1 MTPPNA
7 QAHPPVGPAGDPTV
21 DIDKLPWPGEELVN
35 RVTGGTDRLNFFT
48 SGRQSVRDLEAVLA
62 LIHRQ
67 LSDYGTILDFGSG
80 CGRIML
86 WLERLS
92 GTSALHGV
100 DIDERAMQWS
110 RENMPWATFKANQPL
125 PPLDYPDATFD
136 LVYNHS
142 VFTHIDENYQDQ
154 WLAELRRVV
163 KPGGHL
169 ILSVHG
175 EPAFLVFEE
184 NVAKSGVGD
193 PSIIRRELQTRGIS
207 FIHDDAFTGG
217 PFPDFYHST
226 FHAPWYVFEHWGRYF
241 TVAAYVPRGSMGFQD
256 FVLLQRP
263 ADDAPGVVKGQPI
276 TVQPVS
282 GKPVGGAAAA
292 GDGAGAGSAA
302 VGTAG
307 LGGATEDALHRAGR
321 LLHAGFDGGLDAQGA
336 TATVRRMVDRAVRS
350 RASYQRQVDE
360 AMFTALYELRAAL
373 DQRTTGAGG
382 VPVAELNA
390 RLWDALRLQGQRIN
404 RLETD
409 LWEAM
414 RSGPAT
420 PPATGDE
427 ADPPAG

>member
-1 MTPPNA
+1 MAPPNPA
-7 QAHPPVGPAGDPTV
+7 VPPEV

-48 SGRQSVRDLEAVLA
+48 SGRQSVRDLEAVLS
-62 LIHRQ
+62 LVHRQ
-67 LSDYGTILDFGSG
+67 LADYETILDFGSG

-86 WLERLS
+86 WLEHLS
-92 GTSALHGV
+92 ATSSLHGI
-100 DIDERAMQWS
+100 DIDERAIQWS
-110 RENMPWATFKANQPL
+110 RDNMPWATFKANQPL
-125 PPLDYPDATFD
+125 PPIDYPDATFD

-142 VFTHIDENYQDQ
+142 VFTHIDEGYQDQ

-184 NVAKSGVGD
+184 NVRKSGVGD
-193 PSIIRRELQTRGIS
+193 PSLIRRELQTKGIS
-207 FIHDDAFTGG
+207 FIKDDAFTGG

-263 ADDAPGVVKGQPI
+263 PDDAPGVVRGEPI
-276 TVQPVS
+276 TVQRA
-282 GKPVGGAAAA
+282 GGPAASAVAAAA
-292 GDGAGAGSAA
+292 PAPAPGEASP
-302 VGTAG
+302 
-307 LGGATEDALHRAGR
+307 EDALTRAGR
-321 LLHAGFDGGLDAQGA
+321 LLHQGYDANRGEPGVNA
-336 TATVRRMVDRAVRS
+336 AARRMVDRAVRS
-350 RASYQRQVDE
+350 RSEYQRQVDE
-360 AMFTALYELRAAL
+360 ALFTALYEMRAAL

-382 VPVAELNA
+382 APVAELNA

-404 RLETD
+404 RLEAD
-409 LWEAM
+409 LWEAL
-414 RSGPAT
+414 RAAPSP
-420 PPATGDE
+420 D
-427 ADPPAG
+427 

>member
-1 MTPPNA
+1 MTPPK
-7 QAHPPVGPAGDPTV
+7 PDV

-35 RVTGGTDRLNFFT
+35 RVTGGTDRVNFFT
-48 SGRQSVRDLEAVLA
+48 SGRQSVRDLEAVLS

-67 LSDYGTILDFGSG
+67 LADYETILDFGSG

-86 WLERLS
+86 WLEHLS
-92 GTSALHGV
+92 STSSLHGI
-100 DIDERAMQWS
+100 DIDERAIQWS
-110 RENMPWATFKANQPL
+110 RDNMPWATFKANQPL
-125 PPLDYPDATFD
+125 PPIDYPDATFD

-184 NVAKSGVGD
+184 NVKKSGVGD
-193 PSIIRRELQTRGIS
+193 PSPIRRELSTKGIS

-226 FHAPWYVFEHWGRYF
+226 FHAPWYVFEHWGRFF
-241 TVAAYVPRGSMGFQD
+241 TVAGFIPRGSMGFQD

-263 ADDAPGVVKGQPI
+263 ADDAPGVVRGQPI
-276 TVQPVS
+276 TVQPAAATS
-282 GKPVGGAAAA
+282 AAAAAA
-292 GDGAGAGSAA
+292 GALGAGAPAPDP
-302 VGTAG
+302 
-307 LGGATEDALHRAGR
+307 ATEDALLRAGR
-321 LLHAGFDGGLDAQGA
+321 LLHEGYQAGLDEQGVSA
-336 TATVRRMVDRAVRS
+336 TARRMVDRAVRS
-350 RASYQRQVDE
+350 RALYQRQVDE
-360 AMFTALYELRAAL
+360 ALFTALYEMRATL

-382 VPVAELNA
+382 APVAELNA

-404 RLETD
+404 RLEAD
-409 LWEAM
+409 LWEALKA
-414 RSGPAT
+414 GPA
-420 PPATGDE
+420 
-427 ADPPAG
+427 AD

>member
-1 MTPPNA
+1 MAPPNPA
-7 QAHPPVGPAGDPTV
+7 VPPEV

-48 SGRQSVRDLEAVLA
+48 SGRQSVRDLEAVLS
-62 LIHRQ
+62 LVHRQ
-67 LSDYGTILDFGSG
+67 LADYETILDFGSG

-86 WLERLS
+86 WLEHLS
-92 GTSALHGV
+92 ATSSLHGI
-100 DIDERAMQWS
+100 DIDERAIQWS
-110 RENMPWATFKANQPL
+110 RDNMPWATFKANQPL
-125 PPLDYPDATFD
+125 PPIDYPDATFD

-142 VFTHIDENYQDQ
+142 VFTHIDESYQDQ

-184 NVAKSGVGD
+184 NVRKSGVGD
-193 PSIIRRELQTRGIS
+193 PSLIRRELQTKGIS
-207 FIHDDAFTGG
+207 FIKDDAFTGG

-263 ADDAPGVVKGQPI
+263 PDDAPGVVRGEPI
-276 TVQPVS
+276 TVQRA
-282 GKPVGGAAAA
+282 GGPAASAVAAAA
-292 GDGAGAGSAA
+292 PVPVGPASA
-302 VGTAG
+302 
-307 LGGATEDALHRAGR
+307 EDALTRAGR
-321 LLHAGFDGGLDAQGA
+321 LLHQGYDANRGEPGVNA
-336 TATVRRMVDRAVRS
+336 AARRMVDRAVRS
-350 RASYQRQVDE
+350 RSEYQRQVDE
-360 AMFTALYELRAAL
+360 ALFTALYEMRAAL

-382 VPVAELNA
+382 APVAELNA

-404 RLETD
+404 RLEAD
-409 LWEAM
+409 LWEAL
-414 RSGPAT
+414 RAAPSP
-420 PPATGDE
+420 D
-427 ADPPAG
+427 

>member
-1 MTPPNA
+1 ME
-7 QAHPPVGPAGDPTV
+7 
-21 DIDKLPWPGEELVN
+21 KLPWPGEELVN
-35 RVTGGTDRLNFFT
+35 RVTGGTDRTNFFS

-62 LIHRQ
+62 LIHRR
-67 LSDYGTILDFGSG
+67 LSDYEVILDFGSG

-86 WLERLS
+86 WLEHLS
-92 GTSALHGV
+92 ANSSLHGV
-100 DIDERAMQWS
+100 DIDERAIQWS
-110 RENMPWATFKANQPL
+110 RDNMPWGTFKANQPL

-175 EPAFLVFEE
+175 EAAFLVFEE
-184 NVAKSGVGD
+184 NVGKSGVGD
-193 PSIIRRELQTRGIS
+193 PSLIRRELSTKGIS

-226 FHAPWYVFEHWGRYF
+226 FHAPWYVFQHWARYF
-241 TVAAYVPRGSMGFQD
+241 TIAAYVPRGSMGFQD

-263 ADDAPGVVKGQPI
+263 ADDAPGVVKGQPL
-276 TVQPVS
+276 TVQPSS
-282 GKPVGGAAAA
+282 GPPAAPQPVTGG
-292 GDGAGAGSAA
+292 GSATI
-302 VGTAG
+302 GTAG
-307 LGGATEDALHRAGR
+307 LGGPTEDALHRAGR
-321 LLHAGFDGGLDAQGA
+321 LLHEGFDPMLGQQGA
-336 TATVRRMVDRAVRS
+336 KPTARRFVDRAVKS
-350 RASYQRQVDE
+350 RTEYQRQVDE
-360 AMFTALYELRAAL
+360 ALFTAMYELRAAL

-404 RLETD
+404 RLEAD
-409 LWEAM
+409 LWEAL
-414 RSGPAT
+414 RQGSP
-420 PPATGDE
+420 DE
-427 ADPPAG
+427 ADPPTT